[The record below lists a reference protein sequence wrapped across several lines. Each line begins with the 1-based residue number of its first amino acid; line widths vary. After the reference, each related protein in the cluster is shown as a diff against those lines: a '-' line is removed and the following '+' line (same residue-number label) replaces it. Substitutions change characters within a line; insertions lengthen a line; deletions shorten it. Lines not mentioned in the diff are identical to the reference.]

1 MSEKKADVFDLEG
14 IRNLLELMKE
24 NDVSELDLEQ
34 DGRRLKLNRSTGVV
48 LQAAAPVAMP
58 APVAPAAPAAPAAQP
73 AAPAAAPAESASIKT
88 IVSPMVGTF
97 YASANPDKP
106 PFVKVGDVVSPDKTV
121 CIIEAMKTFNDVKA
135 ELSGTIVEIL
145 VKNGQAVEYGAPLF
159 KVDTK

>member
-1 MSEKKADVFDLEG
+1 MSEKKADVFDLDG

-34 DGRRLKLNRSTGVV
+34 DGRRLKLNRATGVV
-48 LQAAAPVAMP
+48 VQAAAPIALPTPVAP
-58 APVAPAAPAAPAAQP
+58 APQPTPVAQQAPVAPVD
-73 AAPAAAPAESASIKT
+73 SASIKT
-88 IVSPMVGTF
+88 IASPMVGTF
-97 YASANPDKP
+97 YASSGPDKP

-135 ELSGTIVEIL
+135 ELSGKIVEIL
-145 VKNGQAVEYGAPLF
+145 AQNGQAVEYGAPLF